1 LFEFLILVKLSV
13 GIFMK
18 MLKKNVR
25 MTKKYDFI
33 YSKQNVILFLV
44 QKCDFILQGLKMKF
58 QFFLL

>member
-1 LFEFLILVKLSV
+1 
-13 GIFMK
+13 MK